1 MHFPAIFFDF
11 SSKNSLVLPGPPL
24 SGVDGGNRLPVEN
37 LMQRSVAFL
46 ILATIKVVVRIFYS
60 RDFMWIPERE
70 QVDFNRARLLVLLN
84 HTSLYEPLFLSELPF
99 RFLWLIA
106 DKIYLPIADVTL
118 KRPIVGAFFKLM
130 LPRVF
135 PITRKSDDSW
145 QNYLKS
151 IEPDDVVIIAAE
163 GRMKRPNGLDKHGK
177 KMSIRAGVADIIE
190 RLEGG
195 TMLIC
200 HSGGLHHIQKP
211 GQMIPKVFQKIRMKV
226 TVVDIQ
232 EYKKKFSNH
241 PRERKIQIVEDFQAR
256 LEVPF

>member
-1 MHFPAIFFDF
+1 MSISLF
-11 SSKNSLVLPGPPL
+11 SDI
-24 SGVDGGNRLPVEN
+24 DGALCFSVQN
-37 LMQRSVAFL
+37 LMQRTIAFL
-46 ILATIKVVVRIFYS
+46 ILATIKVVVRVFYS
-60 RDFMWIPERE
+60 REFLWTPERD
-70 QVDFNRARLLVLLN
+70 QVDFSQARLLVLLN

-99 RFLWLIA
+99 RFLWVIA

-151 IEPDDVVIIAAE
+151 IEPSDLVIIAAE

-177 KMSIRAGVADIIE
+177 KMSIRGGVADIIE
-190 RLEGG
+190 RMSAG

-211 GQMIPKVFQKIRMKV
+211 GQLIPKIFQKIRMKV
-226 TVVDIQ
+226 TVLDIV
-232 EYKKKFSNH
+232 EYKKKFSDH
-241 PRERKIQIVEDFQAR
+241 SRERKIAIVEDLQAR
-256 LEVPF
+256 LDAGF

>member
-1 MHFPAIFFDF
+1 MRR
-11 SSKNSLVLPGPPL
+11 V
-24 SGVDGGNRLPVEN
+24 
-37 LMQRSVAFL
+37 VAFF
-46 ILATIKVVVRIFYS
+46 ILASIKVVVRIFYT
-60 RDFMWIPERE
+60 REFQWIPERD
-70 QVDFNRARLLVLLN
+70 QVDFRQARLLVLLN

-99 RFLWLIA
+99 GFLWLIA

-135 PITRKSDDSW
+135 PVTRKSDESW

-151 IEPDDVVIIAAE
+151 ILPTDLVIIAAE

-177 KMSIRAGVADIIE
+177 KMSVRGGVADIIE
-190 RLEGG
+190 RLDGG

-211 GQMIPKVFQKIRMKV
+211 GQFLPKLFQKIRMKV
-226 TVVDIQ
+226 TVLDIL
-232 EYKKKFSNH
+232 EYKKRFSEN
-241 PRERKIQIVEDFQAR
+241 PRERKIQMVDDLQAR
-256 LEVPF
+256 LETVF

>member
-1 MHFPAIFFDF
+1 MRR
-11 SSKNSLVLPGPPL
+11 V
-24 SGVDGGNRLPVEN
+24 
-37 LMQRSVAFL
+37 VAFF
-46 ILATIKVVVRIFYS
+46 ILASIKVVVRIFYT
-60 RDFMWIPERE
+60 REFQWIPERD
-70 QVDFNRARLLVLLN
+70 QVDFRQARLLVLLN

-99 RFLWLIA
+99 GFLWLIA

-135 PITRKSDDSW
+135 PVTRKSDESW

-151 IEPDDVVIIAAE
+151 ILPTDLVIIAAE

-177 KMSIRAGVADIIE
+177 KMSVRGGVADIIE
-190 RLEGG
+190 RLDGG

-211 GQMIPKVFQKIRMKV
+211 GQFLPKLFQKIRMKV
-226 TVVDIQ
+226 TVLDIL
-232 EYKKKFSNH
+232 EYKKRFSEN
-241 PRERKIQIVEDFQAR
+241 PRERKIQMVDDLQTR
-256 LEVPF
+256 LETVF

>member
-1 MHFPAIFFDF
+1 
-11 SSKNSLVLPGPPL
+11 
-24 SGVDGGNRLPVEN
+24 
-37 LMQRSVAFL
+37 MQRTIAFL
-46 ILATIKVVVRIFYS
+46 ILATIKVVVRVFYS
-60 RDFMWIPERE
+60 REFIWIPDRER
-70 QVDFNRARLLVLLN
+70 VDFNQARLLVLLN

-118 KRPIVGAFFKLM
+118 KRPLVGAFFKLM

-135 PITRKSDDSW
+135 PVTRKSDESW
-145 QNYLKS
+145 QNYLRS
-151 IEPDDVVIIAAE
+151 IEADDLVMIAAE

-177 KMSIRAGVADIIE
+177 KMSIRGGVADIIE

-211 GQMIPKVFQKIRMKV
+211 GQLIPRVFQKIRMKV
-226 TVVDIQ
+226 TVIDIR
-232 EYKKKFSNH
+232 EYKKKFSDH
-241 PRERKIQIVEDFQAR
+241 PRERKMQIVEEFQTR
-256 LEVPF
+256 LETPF